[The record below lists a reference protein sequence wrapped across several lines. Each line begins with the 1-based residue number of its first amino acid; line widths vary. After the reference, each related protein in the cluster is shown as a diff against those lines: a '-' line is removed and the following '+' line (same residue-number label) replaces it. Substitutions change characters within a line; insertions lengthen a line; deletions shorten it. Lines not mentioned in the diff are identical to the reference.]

1 MLGFFRRMTKSKA
14 GVVIG
19 LALLVM
25 IAIGFAVADMNG
37 LRPANGPTGATVASV
52 GDTTISDAWLTDR
65 ARRELQYARQQQPT
79 LDMAQFAAAGGI
91 DSVLERGLTGYALE
105 AFAGD
110 HGMIVSDRLV
120 DGQIASIPAFQ
131 GFDGKF
137 DQKTFEAR
145 LAQER
150 VRPDELRS
158 DIRRDTIGQW
168 LIAPMIGA
176 PRPTVQLALPY
187 ASLLREQRAGQVALI
202 PTAALPP
209 VAAPTDQQLQA
220 FYTANRA
227 RYTIPE
233 RRVVRYAIVTPQSV
247 AAQSAPTDAEIQQ
260 AYRAAPTRFA
270 ASEKRSVA
278 QVVVADQAG
287 ASRVAQAVR
296 GGTAIADAARTAGLE
311 ATTLSGLT
319 KAELTSRTSA
329 AVADAAFGAA
339 QGAVIGPVRSPLG
352 FVVARV
358 EAITPVAGR
367 TLEQARPEL
376 VAELTRTKSATALG
390 AVQEK
395 IDEGITD
402 GATFDEIVA
411 DARLTA
417 QATAPVTAAG
427 IDPLNP
433 AQPDP
438 ALTQVIQAGFAAE
451 AGDAPQLVQTGADG
465 TFALVATG
473 DVTRAAPRPLA
484 QIREQVLGQYRM
496 EQAMKAARQQASQI
510 IAKVNGGTPLADAIR
525 QVNSRIPGPRPIN
538 ASRAD
543 LNRQEQVPPALA
555 LLFSMAAQKAKI
567 APAPDGSG
575 WLVVYLDRIQRG
587 DASDDQRAVAAAR
600 AGLGQVIGREY
611 VEQFATAVSRAVGV
625 KKNPEA
631 IARVRGELTGGAAP
645 VAP

>member
-14 GVVIG
+14 GVFIG
-19 LALLVM
+19 LAFLVM
-25 IAIGFAVADMNG
+25 IAIGFAVADING
-37 LRPANGPTGATVASV
+37 LRPANGPTGSTVASV

-65 ARRELQYARQQQPT
+65 ARRELDFARQRQPT

-91 DSVLERGLTGYALE
+91 ENVLERGLTGYAFE
-105 AFAGD
+105 AFARE
-110 HGMIVSDRLV
+110 HGMVVSDRLV

-131 GFDGKF
+131 GFNGKF
-137 DQKTFEAR
+137 DQKTFESR

-150 VRPDELRS
+150 VRPDELRD

-168 LIAPMIGA
+168 LIAPTIGA
-176 PRPTVQLALPY
+176 PQPAAQIALPY

-209 VAAPTDQQLQA
+209 VAAPSDQQLQA
-220 FYTANRA
+220 YYNANRA
-227 RYTIPE
+227 RYTVPE
-233 RRVVRYAIVTPQSV
+233 RRVVRYALVTPASV
-247 AAQSAPTDAEIQQ
+247 AAQAAPTDAEVQQ

-270 ASEKRSVA
+270 ASEKRTVA

-287 ASRVAQAVR
+287 ANRIVQAVR
-296 GGTAIADAARTAGLE
+296 GGTPLAAAAQAAGLE

-319 KAELTSRTSA
+319 KAELTARTSS
-329 AVADAAFGAA
+329 AVADAAFAAA
-339 QGAVIGPVRSPLG
+339 QGAVVGPVRSPLG
-352 FVVARV
+352 FVIARV
-358 EAITPVAGR
+358 EAVTQIPGR
-367 TLEQARPEL
+367 TLEQARGEL
-376 VAELTRTKSATALG
+376 VAELTKTKGATALG
-390 AVQEK
+390 SVQEK
-395 IDEGITD
+395 IDGGITD

-433 AQPDP
+433 GQPDP
-438 ALTQVIQAGFAAE
+438 ALAQVIQAGFAAE
-451 AGDAPQLVQTGADG
+451 PGDAPQLVQTGADG

-484 QIREQVLGQYRM
+484 QIREQVLGQYRLD
-496 EQAMKAARQQASQI
+496 QAMKAARQQASQI
-510 IAKVNGGTPLADAIR
+510 IATVNGGTPIGDAIR
-525 QVNSRIPGPRPIN
+525 QTNARIPAPRPIN

-543 LNRQEQVPPALA
+543 LNRQQQVPPALA
-555 LLFSMAAQKAKI
+555 LLFSMAEKKAKI

-575 WLVVYLDRIQRG
+575 WIVVYLDRIQRG
-587 DASDDQRAVAAAR
+587 NAANDARAIAAAR

-611 VEQFATAVSRAVGV
+611 VEQFAAAVSRAVGV
-625 KKNPEA
+625 KKNPET
-631 IARVRGELTGGAAP
+631 IARVRGELSGAA
-645 VAP
+645 APAAQ